1 MFTIFLTF
9 VISYWAYSNL
19 FLSLLTYVKVL
30 TVYGIFI
37 LTINIAYDTSETL
50 PYWSDPEKRVL
61 LTSIKIKQT
70 FFETLIVFIVNAIIL
85 VVAITT
91 KALNFIY
98 EHPLNVRFISYYQP
112 TFLETVLIVI
122 IMILSLLAIWTSM
135 YWFMGRFL
143 QIKEYSK
150 SLKIFILKPLNVFI
164 CLIIV
169 LTIFLGVLYM
179 LDSLFIEVK
188 VDGDFENIEF
198 LRDISKNNY
207 IWILFVEMFI
217 LSGINLVFYF
227 NGAKKLSERN
237 NFIQPEKEKSDI
249 KLKEKI
255 GKDKR
260 KKKDF
265 KTLIFETLIVLII
278 LLPFFFTFLLVWI
291 ANGIFLFF
299 WISLG
304 FLISCYLLII
314 FIVRGQVSIL

>member
-1 MFTIFLTF
+1 MLTVFLTF

-19 FLSLLTYVKVL
+19 FFSLITYVKALPVW
-30 TVYGIFI
+30 GIFI
-37 LTINIAYDTSETL
+37 LTINIIYDTPETL
-50 PYWSDPEKRVL
+50 SYWRDPEKRVL
-61 LTSIKIKQT
+61 LASTKIKQT

-85 VVAITT
+85 VVTITT

-112 TFLETVLIVI
+112 TFLETILIVI
-122 IMILSLLAIWTSM
+122 IMLLSLIAIWTSM
-135 YWFMGRFL
+135 YWFIGRFL

-198 LRDISKNNY
+198 LRDFSKKNY
-207 IWILFVEMFI
+207 IWILFGEMFV

-227 NGAKKLSERN
+227 NGAKKLRERN
-237 NFIQPEKEKSDI
+237 NFIQSEKEKSDI

-255 GKDKR
+255 GKDTR

-265 KTLIFETLIVLII
+265 KTLIFETLIVQII
-278 LLPFFFTFLLVWI
+278 LLPFFFTFLLVWL
-291 ANGIFLFF
+291 ANGIFIFF

-304 FLISCYLLII
+304 FLISSSLLII